1 MLCLPIKYFCL
12 DMNVYIRIYNY
23 LHDIRQQVEVLCARD
38 THHPILKTKMA
49 VHALV

>member
-1 MLCLPIKYFCL
+1 MQCFPIKYLCL
-12 DMNVYIRIYNY
+12 DMNIYIRIYNY
-23 LHDIRQQVEVLCARD
+23 LHDIRQPVAVLRVRD